1 MDCPLRC
8 VESLELA
15 SGCGERVTRIEKY
28 LGALMSD
35 DVDMDA
41 LTDTIGGKIKD
52 VDCEMSIVK
61 LVVSSKE
68 AGHDGSSETDQS
80 A

>member
-1 MDCPLRC
+1 MINKKVIDGLR
-8 VESLELA
+8 
-15 SGCGERVTRIEKY
+15 
-28 LGALMSD
+28 
-35 DVDMDA
+35 DMDA
-41 LTDTIGGKIKD
+41 LIDAIGGKIKD

-61 LVVSSKE
+61 LVVRSKE